1 MTFER
6 TAGNTAANRASGPSA
21 FSAAAAT
28 AKRTNVRYLIL
39 AMLFLVTVVNYADRA
54 TLSITGPVISK
65 ELGISAAEMGF
76 IFSAFGWAYVLGQLP
91 GGWLLDRF
99 GSKLVYG
106 LSIFI
111 WSVFTLMQGTIGFVA
126 GGAAVMM
133 LFALRFAV
141 GFAEAPSFP
150 GNSRVVAAW
159 FPGNERATAS
169 AVFNSAQYFATV
181 IFAPLMGW
189 LTHSFGWH
197 WVFGVMGGLGIVM
210 AAVWMKTV
218 YAPKDHPRINQAE
231 LDYIAAGGGLVNMDD
246 GKKAAA
252 ATEQSGAKWDYVRQ
266 LFASRM
272 MVGIFLGQFCINA
285 ITYFFITWFP
295 VYLVQARGMSIL
307 NAGFIASIPAICG
320 FAGGILGG
328 VLSDAMLRRGY
339 SLTAARKTPIVLGM
353 LMSMAMIAC
362 NYTDLQWIIV
372 ALMALAFF
380 GKGIGALGWAVMS
393 DCAPKEITG
402 LSGGVFNMCGNI
414 SSITTPIIIGYIIQ
428 TTGSFNGALV
438 FVGANA
444 LIAAVSYLV
453 IVGEIKR
460 MELRT

>member
-1 MTFER
+1 MTFES
-6 TAGNTAANRASGPSA
+6 TAENTAANGAAERSA

-65 ELGISAAEMGF
+65 ELGISATEMGF

-99 GSKLVYG
+99 GSKIVYG
-106 LSIFI
+106 LSIFT
-111 WSVFTLMQGTIGFVA
+111 WSVFTLMQGTIGFLA

-210 AAVWMKTV
+210 AGVWMKTV

-246 GKKAAA
+246 GKKTAVA
-252 ATEQSGAKWDYVRQ
+252 ESGAKWDYIRQ

-328 VLSDAMLRRGY
+328 VMSDAMLRRGY

-372 ALMALAFF
+372 SLMALAFF